1 MALEENIQLPGNS
14 SDCHYHALYKLNSI
28 VKLNYSLL
36 ILISCI
42 PLLQACSIDQSEVRS
57 FVQESVNEC
66 NGTVKDVI
74 LTREGPF
81 TGKYSGFATVTIS
94 GIDYTPELT
103 AVSDSGSY
111 IVKLGQNVCAVHEL
125 QEMSEKL
132 QRDLDNLN
140 F

>member
-14 SDCHYHALYKLNSI
+14 SDCSYYTLYKLNTI
-28 VKLNYSLL
+28 MRLNYSLWV
-36 ILISCI
+36 LISCI

-66 NGTVKDVI
+66 NGTVKDII

-81 TGKYSGFATVTIS
+81 TGKYYGFANVTIS
-94 GIDYTPELT
+94 GVDYTPELT

-111 IVKLGQNVCAVHEL
+111 VVKLGQNVCAVHEL
-125 QEMSEKL
+125 REMSEKL
-132 QRDLDNLN
+132 QRDLGNLN

>member
-1 MALEENIQLPGNS
+1 MARGENIQLPGNS
-14 SDCHYHALYKLNSI
+14 NDCCYYPLYELNFI
-28 VKLNYSLL
+28 MKLNYTFLT
-36 ILISCI
+36 LISCI
-42 PLLQACSIDQSEVRS
+42 PLLQACSIDQNEVRS

-66 NGTVKDVI
+66 NGTVKDVT

-81 TGKYSGFATVTIS
+81 TGKYYGFATVTIS

-111 IVKLGQNVCAVHEL
+111 VVKLGQNVCAVHEL
-125 QEMSEKL
+125 QKMSENL
-132 QRDLDNLN
+132 QRDLNNLN